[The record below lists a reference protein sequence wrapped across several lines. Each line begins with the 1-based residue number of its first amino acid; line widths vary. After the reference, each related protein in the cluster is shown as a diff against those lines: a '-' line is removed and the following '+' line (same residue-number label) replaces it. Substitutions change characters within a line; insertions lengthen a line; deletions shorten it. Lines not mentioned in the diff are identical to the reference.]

1 MPTRSKSGLALRKSA
16 GELEIRALTIGQ
28 PWAELILRRRK
39 PFEIR
44 GWTTKYRG
52 PILIHAGLKW
62 NAADAEA
69 LGITR
74 EEATC
79 GAFVGIAKLKEVRRY
94 TRADAK
100 LLREKRGGL
109 GGWGPGEYAWV
120 LTSVRRIEPIPFK
133 GQLGLYRPPER
144 ILRKLK
150 HVVQDSGGRLKPE
163 KGACR

>member
-1 MPTRSKSGLALRKSA
+1 MPIKSRSGPTLRKNA
-16 GELEIRALTIGQ
+16 GEREIRALTIGQ
-28 PWAELILRRRK
+28 PWAELILRHRK

-44 GWTTKYRG
+44 SWTTKYRG
-52 PILIHAGLKW
+52 LILIHAGLKW

-69 LGITR
+69 LGITK
-74 EEATC
+74 EEVTR
-79 GAFVGIAKLKEVRRY
+79 GAFVGVAKLKAVRRF

-120 LTSVRRIEPIPFK
+120 LAAVHRIKPIPAK

-144 ILRKLK
+144 LLRRVEKDLEARK
-150 HVVQDSGGRLKPE
+150 KMGRRH
-163 KGACR
+163 G

>member
-1 MPTRSKSGLALRKSA
+1 MPIRSKSGPTLRKSA

-44 GWTTKYRG
+44 GWPTKYRG

-62 NAADAEA
+62 NAADGEA

-74 EEATC
+74 EEATR

-94 TRADAK
+94 TRSDAK

-109 GGWGPGEYAWV
+109 GGWEPGEYAWV
-120 LTSVRRIEPIPFK
+120 LGAVHRIEPIPAK
-133 GQLGLYRPPER
+133 GQLGLYRPPTR
-144 ILRKLK
+144 VLRRVEKDLEARK
-150 HVVQDSGGRLKPE
+150 KMGRRH
-163 KGACR
+163 G